1 MMESESKSNLAKVT
15 RKPQAL
21 ERKSRFSGSFDGQQI
36 NSRPKYKR
44 IKIHARI
51 QQKENEPI
59 AIAAMIPG
67 LNASSSSESLGAE
80 ATVIST
86 KKVDNVRVRR

>member
-1 MMESESKSNLAKVT
+1 MMESGSKSNLAKVT
-15 RKPQAL
+15 WKPQAL
-21 ERKSRFSGSFDGQQI
+21 ERKLCFSGSFDGQQI

-67 LNASSSSESLGAE
+67 LNASSSESLGAE

-86 KKVDNVRVRR
+86 KKRIM